1 MIILL
6 VFEFPYASFR
16 QPLEFFQ

>member
-1 MIILL
+1 MLL